1 MKRKSILT
9 ISVILITIV
18 LKAQTNYI
26 TIGTDIRL
34 PKDSIEVSRLINS
47 LESFLLEVRH
57 GSNENKYLL
66 SSEKPENNLLLKQ
79 LEQVAEKQKSDNSL
93 KPYLTNI
100 SSVESDIYL
109 VQFVFIGVLNE
120 NPYLQAMFEILA
132 IKEENDFLFFSTL
145 SRNTESWETE
155 TNGYL
160 TAYFQPDNKDFAVEY
175 MRFIRK
181 FDEILGVF
189 EPTTLYFCENC
200 ETVQQLM
207 QLSGVL
213 YQLDY
218 NGLTWSMI
226 DFETPNMKFAFYP
239 KTFYSGKSVDP
250 HDIFHGRANTAIPY
264 EERNWYMIC
273 GCAYIYGGNWGMDWS
288 DIKKTFKERMT
299 YDKSTDWLTLY
310 YERYN
315 FGESKEKYLLTTQF
329 INALIIED
337 IEKRKGFTEVL
348 KLLASKNMYKDR
360 EAFFEIL
367 DNITGINEK
376 NFNQEVGKIV
386 NEAMKQL

>member
-9 ISVILITIV
+9 ISVILVTIV

-26 TIGTDIRL
+26 TIGNDIRL

-47 LESFLLEVRH
+47 LECFLLEVRH
-57 GSNENKYLL
+57 RSNENKYLS
-66 SSEKPENNLLLKQ
+66 SSEKPENDLLLKQ
-79 LEQVAEKQKSDNSL
+79 LKDVAEKQKSDNSL
-93 KPYLTNI
+93 KPYLSNI
-100 SSVESDIYL
+100 SSVESNIYL
-109 VQFVFIGVLNE
+109 VQFAFIGVLND
-120 NPYLQAMFEILA
+120 NPYLQAIFEILA
-132 IKEENDFLFFSTL
+132 KKEENDFLFYPTL
-145 SRNTESWETE
+145 SRNTKDWKKE

-160 TAYFQPDNKDFAVEY
+160 TSYFQPDNKEYAVEY
-175 MRFIRK
+175 MRYMRK

-200 ETVQQLM
+200 ETLQQLM

-239 KTFYSGKSVDP
+239 NTFYSGKSVDP

-288 DIKKTFKERMT
+288 DIKRIFKERMT
-299 YDKSTDWLTLY
+299 YDKNTDWLTLY

-315 FGESKEKYLLTTQF
+315 FGESKEKYLFTTQF

-337 IEKRKGFTEVL
+337 LEKRKGFAEVL

-360 EAFFEIL
+360 KAFFGIL
-367 DNITGINEK
+367 DNITGINEQ
-376 NFNQEVGKIV
+376 NFNQNIGKLV
-386 NEAMKQL
+386 DEAMK

>member
-9 ISVILITIV
+9 ISVILVTIV

-26 TIGTDIRL
+26 TIGNDIRL

-47 LESFLLEVRH
+47 LECFLLEVRH
-57 GSNENKYLL
+57 RSNENKYLS
-66 SSEKPENNLLLKQ
+66 SSEKPENDLLLKQ
-79 LEQVAEKQKSDNSL
+79 LKDVAEKQKSDNSL
-93 KPYLTNI
+93 KPYLSNI
-100 SSVESDIYL
+100 SSVESNIYL
-109 VQFVFIGVLNE
+109 VQFAFIGVLND
-120 NPYLQAMFEILA
+120 NPYLQAIFEILA
-132 IKEENDFLFFSTL
+132 KKEENDFLFFPTL
-145 SRNTESWETE
+145 SRNTKDWKKE

-160 TAYFQPDNKDFAVEY
+160 TSYFQPDNKEYAVEY
-175 MRFIRK
+175 MRYMRK

-200 ETVQQLM
+200 ETLQQLM

-239 KTFYSGKSVDP
+239 NTFYSGKSVDP

-288 DIKKTFKERMT
+288 DIKRIFKERMT
-299 YDKSTDWLTLY
+299 YDKNTDWLTLY

-315 FGESKEKYLLTTQF
+315 FGESKEKYLFTTQF

-337 IEKRKGFTEVL
+337 LEKRKGFAEVL

-360 EAFFEIL
+360 KAFFGIL
-367 DNITGINEK
+367 DNITGINEQ
-376 NFNQEVGKIV
+376 NFNQNISKLVD
-386 NEAMKQL
+386 EAMK